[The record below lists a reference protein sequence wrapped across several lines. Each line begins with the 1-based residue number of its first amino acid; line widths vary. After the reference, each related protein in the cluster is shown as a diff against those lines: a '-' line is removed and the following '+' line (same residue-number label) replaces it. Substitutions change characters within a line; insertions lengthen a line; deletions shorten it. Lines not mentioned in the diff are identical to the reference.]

1 MAGSYASEQSQ
12 CLIQF
17 CFDETTKQFTQRKE
31 LPGFE
36 DAKYLSYV
44 NKKLAAVCRRNAAG
58 ITLWDISCDK
68 TMTHLSETKHRVL
81 LRRMI
86 AIFIQPIIM
95 KVRYQFI
102 KRFKICL

>member
-1 MAGSYASEQSQ
+1 MIKGYAGSYASEQSQ

-17 CFDETTKQFTQRKE
+17 CFDETTKQFTKRKE

-68 TMTHLSETKHRVL
+68 TMTHLSETKTSW
-81 LRRMI
+81 
-86 AIFIQPIIM
+86 FITQDDSYI
-95 KVRYQFI
+95 YTAN
-102 KRFKICL
+102 